1 MNDLKGWKLKTVLRS
16 ALYFYFENKINER
29 RKTNIDIIARYDWKL
44 LASLIINSKLSDNVL
59 LFISKLGLIEI
70 SSEKIIVSG
79 SFQAIKRIVV
89 FEESISDTK
98 GLKKLLKFLKVDSV
112 SADSLVNQA
121 FQEKKIDKI
130 AAFLYTFQS
139 GLNEK

>member
-29 RKTNIDIIARYDWKL
+29 RKVNIDIIALHDWKL

-59 LFISKLGLIEI
+59 LFISKVGLIDI
-70 SSEKIIVSG
+70 SSEKMIVSG
-79 SFQAIKRIVV
+79 SFQAIKSIVV
-89 FEESISDTK
+89 FEERLSDTK
-98 GLKKLLKFLKVDSV
+98 GLKKLLKFLKVDLLSV
-112 SADSLVNQA
+112 DSLINQA
-121 FQEKKIDKI
+121 FQEQKIDKI
-130 AAFLYTFQS
+130 AAFLYKFES

>member
-79 SFQAIKRIVV
+79 SFQKVYQIQKV
-89 FEESISDTK
+89 
-98 GLKKLLKFLKVDSV
+98 LKSF
-112 SADSLVNQA
+112 
-121 FQEKKIDKI
+121 
-130 AAFLYTFQS
+130 
-139 GLNEK
+139 